1 MDPAMKAIKD
11 ENKRLKAELEE
22 YQKPDLRALLA
33 KHGIDIDDLPASS
46 DPFLFGPPVYLG
58 DDEELIRRSRQ

>member
-1 MDPAMKAIKD
+1 MDDAMREAFD
-11 ENKRLKAELEE
+11 FLLE
-22 YQKPDLRALLA
+22 RR
-33 KHGIDIDDLPASS
+33 